1 MGSPVNTPVRI
12 SIGQYY
18 AEYQIPAD
26 ANIGDW
32 VIRWTLQ
39 IASNYPVVQSVE
51 QFNVFGSDAVIT
63 VTGDENLDKL
73 IFSLRVLLRDNDP
86 DRNYRFNPPASE
98 RTIQGMTQ
106 VFGFVWEDYELLE
119 HLYNAV
125 DDFNSRPPVT
135 RITVA
140 DLWGDFR
147 RWRTAILQRA
157 ASFACQTMA
166 VNWVLNEFSYSI
178 SGVSLD
184 IEKSSKYQAV
194 AEIYIG
200 EWDKLVEAAKDSIKI
215 VKGLRQFRY
224 GIGLTSALGPLTRP
238 GIQSRR
244 NLITG
249 GGPSW
254 S

>member
-1 MGSPVNTPVRI
+1 
-12 SIGQYY
+12 
-18 AEYQIPAD
+18 
-26 ANIGDW
+26 
-32 VIRWTLQ
+32 
-39 IASNYPVVQSVE
+39 
-51 QFNVFGSDAVIT
+51 
-63 VTGDENLDKL
+63 
-73 IFSLRVLLRDNDP
+73 
-86 DRNYRFNPPASE
+86 
-98 RTIQGMTQ
+98 
-106 VFGFVWEDYELLE
+106 
-119 HLYNAV
+119 
-125 DDFNSRPPVT
+125 
-135 RITVA
+135 
-140 DLWGDFR
+140 
-147 RWRTAILQRA
+147 
-157 ASFACQTMA
+157 MA